1 MANVKPRVRVPK
13 TAEVGEIIE
22 IKTLIRHPMHS
33 GRVVDSDGNTIP
45 RQIITSFEAKF
56 NGETVFSV
64 DIKPSVS
71 ANPFITFP
79 FKVNEAGTFDFIWTE
94 DNGEVFTLSKK
105 IKVE

>member
-33 GRVVDSDGNTIP
+33 GRVVDSDGNTIL

-94 DNGEVFTLSKK
+94 DTGEVFTLSKK